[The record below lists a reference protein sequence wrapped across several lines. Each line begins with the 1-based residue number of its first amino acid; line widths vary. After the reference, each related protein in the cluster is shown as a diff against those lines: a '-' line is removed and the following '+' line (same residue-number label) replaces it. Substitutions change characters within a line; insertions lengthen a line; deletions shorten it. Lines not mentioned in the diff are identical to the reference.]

1 MSDLRDWY
9 KKMNGQDE
17 EPTVVVKPIGSTDT
31 LQTTNP
37 REEMFNKINNLFA
50 AKDQSGNN
58 TDNFT
63 EKNVSVNMPN
73 GTTQDIVVQRQEVK
87 NDLPIVINPTSDAE
101 KIQQND
107 RLDRD
112 TVDPKPQE
120 YVEKRDD
127 VLVAK
132 LIAINTSAGYL
143 IQRLSL
149 YSNYLTQPM
158 EHLERK
164 KILEQLVK
172 IQTTYGSILAELNMV

>member
-9 KKMNGQDE
+9 RKMNGQEE
-17 EPTVVVKPIGSTDT
+17 EPTVIVKPISSTDT
-31 LQTTNP
+31 LQQVNP
-37 REEMFNKINNLFA
+37 KEEMFKKINNLFA

-73 GTTQDIVVQRQEVK
+73 GETQNIVVQKQEVK
-87 NDLPIVINPTSDAE
+87 DDLPIVINPNSDAE

-127 VLVAK
+127 VLVDK
-132 LIAINTSAGYL
+132 LIAINTSASYL

-149 YSNYLTQPM
+149 YSNYLTQPL

-164 KILEQLVK
+164 KILEQLAK
-172 IQTTYGSILAELNMV
+172 IQTTYGSILSELNMI